1 MKTYKVSLLNNGLEK
16 PYLTFLAFSISF
28 IILGIVNNNNNNNL
42 INIDF
47 MDIYMTVSIN
57 YWFYVSAVYFLL
69 IAFNYYILKWTGKKP
84 NKWLT
89 ILHLITQI
97 SSLVTLIISQYFKNL
112 KTHNNL
118 DYRNLYNY
126 SSLLFTIAIILF
138 LISIF
143 LHFTNFF
150 TALFLKKNL

>member
-28 IILGIVNNNNNNNL
+28 IILGIVNNNL

-97 SSLVTLIISQYFKNL
+97 SSLVTLMTSQYFKTL
-112 KTHNNL
+112 KTYNNL
-118 DYRNLYNY
+118 YYTNLYNY

>member
-1 MKTYKVSLLNNGLEK
+1 MKTYKVSLLKNCLDK

-28 IILGIVNNNNNNNL
+28 IILGIVNNNL

-47 MDIYMTVSIN
+47 MDIYMTISIN

-97 SSLVTLIISQYFKNL
+97 SSLVTLMISQYFKTL
-112 KTHNNL
+112 KTYNNL
-118 DYRNLYNY
+118 DYKNLYNY
-126 SSLLFTIAIILF
+126 SSLLFTIAIIFF

>member
-28 IILGIVNNNNNNNL
+28 IILGIVNNNL

-47 MDIYMTVSIN
+47 MDIYMTISIN

-97 SSLVTLIISQYFKNL
+97 SSLVTLMTSQYFKTL
-112 KTHNNL
+112 KTYNNL
-118 DYRNLYNY
+118 DYTNLYNY

-150 TALFLKKNL
+150 AALFLKKNL